1 MCYGDVLIFECLCNG
16 FYCYSTI
23 NVIHLCTLYS
33 GADITARDN
42 NEMIPLM
49 LAIQAGKAEII
60 SVMLDLGLDIHAE
73 ATNDKSIIEWAIE
86 KEYTSLVKVL

>member
-1 MCYGDVLIFECLCNG
+1 MY
-16 FYCYSTI
+16 
-23 NVIHLCTLYS
+23 TLYS

-49 LAIQAGKAEII
+49 LAIQAEKAEII
-60 SVMLDLGLDIHAE
+60 SVMLNLGLDIHAE

>member
-1 MCYGDVLIFECLCNG
+1 MY
-16 FYCYSTI
+16 
-23 NVIHLCTLYS
+23 TLYS

-49 LAIQAGKAEII
+49 LAIKAEKAEII
-60 SVMLDLGLDIHAE
+60 SVMLNLRFDIHAE